1 MDLQFIQF
9 QDALPITGVD
19 EIPDLVPRSLEIS
32 GTDFRNAIEVLV
44 NESTS
49 PSFVVASSTK
59 ILAQIPDSEAGYT
72 IRNVSVLSADFT
84 ATVQSRIRFRLGQ
97 DPKKATGLRVMM
109 QMFLKI
115 LLTTAGTDAFAT
127 RIGGSGLKNIGR
139 NFDVGQSSTIV
150 SDFAIAVRRTEQQIR
165 ALQSRQPRL
174 PDDEKLASA
183 KLLNAKFDVNLT
195 ALIARVELIA
205 QSGRLAYANLEL

>member
-9 QDALPITGVD
+9 QDALPITGAS
-19 EIPDLVPRSLEIS
+19 EIPELVPRSLEIT
-32 GTDFRNAIEVLV
+32 GIDFRNAIEVLI
-44 NESTS
+44 NEATS
-49 PSFVVASSTK
+49 PSFVVASKNK
-59 ILAQIPDSEAGYT
+59 ILAEIPDSEKSGT

-97 DPKKATGLRVMM
+97 DPKKATGLRAMM
-109 QMFLKI
+109 QTFLKI
-115 LLTTAGTDAFAT
+115 LFTTTGTDAFAP

-139 NFDVGQSSTIV
+139 NFDIGQSSTIA
-150 SDFAIAVRRTEQQIR
+150 SDFSIAVRRAEQQMK
-165 ALQSRQPRL
+165 ALQSKQPRL

-183 KLLNAKFDVNLT
+183 KLLNTKFDVNLT

-205 QSGRLAYANLEL
+205 QSGKLAYANLEL

>member
-9 QDALPITGVD
+9 QDALPITGAD
-19 EIPDLVPRSLEIS
+19 EIPDLVPRSLEIT
-32 GTDFRNAIEVLV
+32 GIDFRNAVEVLI
-44 NESTS
+44 NEATS
-49 PSFVVASSTK
+49 PSFVIAAKTK
-59 ILAQIPDSEAGYT
+59 ILAEVPDSEKGYV

-97 DPKKATGLRVMM
+97 DPKKAIGLRAMM
-109 QMFLKI
+109 QTFLKV
-115 LLTTAGTDAFAT
+115 LFTTTGSDAFAT

-139 NFDVGQSSTIV
+139 NFDIGQSSTIV
-150 SDFAIAVRRTEQQIR
+150 SDFSISVRRTEQQVK
-165 ALQSRQPRL
+165 ALQSKQPRL

-205 QSGRLAYANLEL
+205 QSGKLAYANLEL